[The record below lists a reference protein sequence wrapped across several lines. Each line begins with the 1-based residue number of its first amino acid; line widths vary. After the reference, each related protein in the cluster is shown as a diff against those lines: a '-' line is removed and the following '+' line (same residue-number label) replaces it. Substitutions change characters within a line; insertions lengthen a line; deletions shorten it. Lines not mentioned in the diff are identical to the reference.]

1 MLCKYFCT
9 LAAMKTLLT
18 NAVTTILLFLFISL
32 SGYSQS
38 NAYIR
43 RDTLLKVMPGYVQ
56 KTEEFNALNKKYS
69 EEIKADRERINQ
81 KVVELLSAYK
91 PSAEETVESLL
102 GRLSKP
108 DASRYAMMEKEAALV
123 DEKAE
128 GYNELLDM
136 HYKQNIQPL
145 LDKLNG
151 EIEKYA
157 VKNKIDMVFIFE
169 EIAPTLAYIN
179 KGKDITP
186 AMISIITK

>member
-1 MLCKYFCT
+1 
-9 LAAMKTLLT
+9 MKTSLT

-91 PSAEETVESLL
+91 PAAEETVESLL

-128 GYNELLDM
+128 SYNELLDM

-169 EIAPTLAYIN
+169 EIAPSLAYIN